1 MKVIRINRKSWI
13 ALLMAL
19 TTQLHV
25 GAQLEVFEHE
35 QTSAYLFPK
44 NPVAVPGNG
53 RAIFPKTSIDVDT
66 NKISMST
73 LNNGV
78 TIQKITFPNRHI
90 TVVGNLHLPKGF
102 DKNQRYPAVLV
113 GHPAGGVKE
122 QTAGLYAQKLAE
134 IGYIALAFDASY
146 QGESGGEPRLLEDP
160 AVRVE
165 DFRAATDYLSTH
177 PSIDENRIGLLGI
190 CAGGGFAIKA
200 AETEHRLKAIA
211 TISMADLGQLR
222 RDGLNG
228 MFKTQIQQRLD
239 DVAKQRTLE
248 SKGGEV
254 KYSNYVPNSLAEIP
268 ANAPAMYKEG
278 YEYYRT
284 ERGQHPNST
293 NKYRFTSLDKLIGF
307 TALDHVELIAP
318 RPLLLIAGSTA
329 DTYYYSQQAY
339 DKALEPKELYTV
351 KGASHVALYD
361 TPKFVDEIVKKLKE
375 FYQKNL

>member
-1 MKVIRINRKSWI
+1 MKNIRTKSW
-13 ALLMAL
+13 ALLL
-19 TTQLHV
+19 GLISTFS
-25 GAQLEVFEHE
+25 GKAQLEIFENE
-35 QTSAYLFPK
+35 QPFFPFYK
-44 NPVAVPGNG
+44 NMCTNNQ
-53 RAIFPKTSIDVDT
+53 SIDSHLT
-66 NKISMST
+66 TINMIT
-73 LNNGV
+73 ATEGT
-78 TIQKITFPNRHI
+78 TIQKVTFPNRHI

-102 DKNQRYPAVLV
+102 DQHKKYPAVLI

-134 IGYIALAFDASY
+134 LGYVALAFDASY
-146 QGESGGEPRLLEDP
+146 QGESGGEPRFLEDP

-200 AETEHRLKAIA
+200 AETEHRLKSVA

-228 MFKTQIQQRLD
+228 MFKAQIQQRLE

-254 KYSNYVPNSLAEIP
+254 RYSNYVPNSVAEIP
-268 ANAPAMYKEG
+268 ANAPAMYLEG

-284 ERGQHPNST
+284 KRGQHPNST
-293 NKYRFTSLDKLIGF
+293 NKYLFTSLDKLIGF
-307 TALDHVELIAP
+307 TALDHVELISP

-339 DKALEPKELYTV
+339 DKALEPKELYTI

-361 TPKFVDEIVKKLKE
+361 TPVYVEEIVKKLKD
-375 FYQKNL
+375 FYGKNL